1 MNFFPGK
8 RILSCALFAAGML
21 GATAPSFATN
31 GYFLIGYGAKARSM
45 GGTGVAFAQDSLAA
59 AANPAGMSDVEM
71 DTMRIDVGGEF
82 FLPKRGFVND
92 SSTLESG
99 FPGSDQPV
107 NHRSGSNV
115 FLIPTMGGIY
125 KFNRK
130 MTVGMAVIGNGAN
143 TRYDQSIPGKPS
155 CMDGNTTGGTGSTV
169 FNFNCL
175 SSPTGGVSLL
185 QAQMLPGVAY
195 KVNKNHSI
203 GATLTLAAQQFRA
216 YGLQSFG
223 QDGLGYAEGEDLTN
237 RGNDYSYGAG
247 LRLGWLGKF
256 FENRL
261 SVGANYASRTYMTK
275 FDKYRDLFAE
285 SGSFDI
291 PEHYAVGLAVKVTKK
306 LTVAADYQR
315 LKYGDI
321 KSIANEGPDA
331 ADPFNFFPSGCENET
346 DPAGNVIG
354 NTCLLGR
361 NDGMGFGWHDQ
372 NIYKIG
378 LNYDHNSEWSV
389 RLGYNY
395 AETPIQEDQVLF
407 NFMAPAVNEHHA
419 TLGISYRPSKNMEWS
434 MNYMHAFKNTIK
446 GPTALGPTAGLP
458 VDGENASID
467 MYINSIG
474 LSFGYRM

>member
-1 MNFFPGK
+1 MRMLPRK
-8 RILSCALFAAGML
+8 LFAIAISAGCFL
-21 GATAPSFATN
+21 PTLTFATN

-45 GGTGVAFAQDSLAA
+45 GGAGVAFAQDGLAA
-59 AANPAGMSDVEM
+59 AANPAGMSDVKM

-99 FPGSDQPV
+99 FPGSDGPV

-130 MTVGMAVIGNGAN
+130 LTVGVAVIGNGAN

-155 CMDGNTTGGTGSTV
+155 CIDGNTTGGTGSTV

-175 SSPTGGVSLL
+175 GSPTAGASLL
-185 QAQMLPGVAY
+185 QAQMLPGASY
-195 KVNKNHSI
+195 KVSKNHSI
-203 GATLTLAAQQFRA
+203 GASLTLSAQQFRA
-216 YGLQSFG
+216 YGLQAFG
-223 QDGLGYAEGEDLTN
+223 QDGLGYADGDNLSN

-247 LRLGWLGKF
+247 IRLGWLGKF
-256 FENRL
+256 FKQRL
-261 SVGANYASRTYMTK
+261 SVGANYASRTYMTQ
-275 FDKYRDLFAE
+275 FDKYKDLFAE

-291 PEHYAVGLAVKVTKK
+291 PEHYALGVALSVTKK

-315 LKYGDI
+315 IKYGDI
-321 KSIANEGPDA
+321 KSIANEGPNA
-331 ADPFNFFPSGCENET
+331 ADPFNFFPSGCET
-346 DPAGNVIG
+346 LPDGS

-361 NDGMGFGWHDQ
+361 DDGMGFGWHDQ
-372 NIYKIG
+372 NVYKIG
-378 LNYDHNSEWSV
+378 VNYDYSKAWSFRV
-389 RLGYNY
+389 GYNY

-407 NFMAPAVNEHHA
+407 NFLAPAVNEHHA

-458 VDGENASID
+458 VNGENASID

-474 LSFGYRM
+474 VSFGYKM

>member
-1 MNFFPGK
+1 MHFIPK
-8 RILSCALFAAGML
+8 KKILARALIL
-21 GATAPSFATN
+21 GVALGTTAPSLATN

-59 AANPAGMSDVEM
+59 AANAAGLSDVAM
-71 DTMRIDVGGEF
+71 DTLRIDVGGEY
-82 FLPKRGFVND
+82 FLPKRGYVND

-130 MTVGMAVIGNGAN
+130 LTVGMAVIGNGAN

-155 CMDGNTTGGTGSTV
+155 CMDGDTTGGTGSTV

-223 QDGLGYAEGEDLTN
+223 QDGLGYAVGEDLTN
-237 RGNDYSYGAG
+237 RGNDYAYGAG
-247 LRLGWLGKF
+247 VRLGWLGKF

-261 SVGANYASRTYMTK
+261 SIGANYASRTYMTQ
-275 FDKYRDLFAE
+275 FDKYQDLFAE

-291 PEHYAVGLAVKVTKK
+291 PEHYAVGLALK
-306 LTVAADYQR
+306 LTRKLTLAADYQR
-315 LKYGDI
+315 IKYGDI

-331 ADPFNFFPSGCENET
+331 ADPFNFFPSGCETLADGSNS
-346 DPAGNVIG
+346 
-354 NTCLLGR
+354 CLLGR
-361 NDGMGFGWHDQ
+361 NDGMGCLL
-372 NIYKIG
+372 YT
-378 LNYDHNSEWSV
+378 S
-389 RLGYNY
+389 
-395 AETPIQEDQVLF
+395 
-407 NFMAPAVNEHHA
+407 
-419 TLGISYRPSKNMEWS
+419 PS
-434 MNYMHAFKNTIK
+434 
-446 GPTALGPTAGLP
+446 PR
-458 VDGENASID
+458 D
-467 MYINSIG
+467 
-474 LSFGYRM
+474 